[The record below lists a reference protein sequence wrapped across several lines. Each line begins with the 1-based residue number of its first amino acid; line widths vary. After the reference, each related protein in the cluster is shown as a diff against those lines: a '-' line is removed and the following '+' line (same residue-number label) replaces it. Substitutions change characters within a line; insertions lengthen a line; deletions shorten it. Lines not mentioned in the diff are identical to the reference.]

1 MFNHFSLQ
9 MALTGAFACLLLFAY
24 IAAPQAP
31 SPTSKVKGVAGRK
44 IVRVDISKDVT
55 LVLQLERSMEPI
67 VSSNEDVALGLHSA
81 QLVVNPKTCKNPG
94 FWIRLVG
101 PTLVNVHLVEDT
113 SKATWTGSFSFP
125 AQGAYR
131 VDARWYGCNGRG
143 GSLTPLPDPL
153 TLQAV
158 GSTVTTDVN
167 TSLFSTGSSWTS
179 TLSGDVQ
186 LPDYIWKNPEV
197 PAQAN
202 NFVKTADSVVLK
214 EGTVR
219 QPNGFYAFKDLGN
232 YELVW

>member
-1 MFNHFSLQ
+1 
-9 MALTGAFACLLLFAY
+9 MALAGAFACLLLFAY
-24 IAAPQAP
+24 IAAPRDP
-31 SPTSKVKGVAGRK
+31 SPTSKMKGVEGRK

-55 LVLQLERSMEPI
+55 LVLQLARSMEPI
-67 VSSNEDVALGLHSA
+67 VSSDEDVALGLHSA

-101 PTLVNVHLVEDT
+101 TALVNVHLVEDS

-125 AQGAYR
+125 VQGTYH
-131 VDARWYGCNGRG
+131 VDARWYGCDSHGE
-143 GSLTPLPDPL
+143 SSTPLPDPV

-158 GSTVTTDVN
+158 GTTVSTDAN
-167 TSLFSTGSSWTS
+167 ISLFSIGSSWTS
-179 TLSGDVQ
+179 TQGIESGDVR

-197 PAQAN
+197 PAQPN
-202 NFVKTADSVVLK
+202 NFLKTADTVVLK

-219 QPNGFYAFKDLGN
+219 QPNGFYAFSELGN